1 MEPIILTAAITGAE
15 TTRKDQPNLPIT
27 PQEQAQEAKAC
38 FEAGARVVH
47 LHVREDD
54 GSPTQRME
62 RFKESISAIRKAVPE
77 MIIQI
82 STGGAVGEPFENRL
96 APLALKPDMGT
107 LNAGT
112 LNFGNEIFINHPNDI
127 IRLAEA
133 FKEYG
138 VVPEVEVY
146 ESGMIDIVAK
156 LIKQGAIVHTPLHL
170 QFVLGVPGGMSG
182 KPKNLL
188 YMMEHLKEE
197 IPTATWAVAGI
208 GRWHLPTAMMALV
221 SGGHIRCGFEDNI
234 FYHKGIVADSN
245 AQLVARIARIAKEI
259 GRPIATPQQARDIL
273 ALPNVATDN
282 LSVGLS
288 MADGTS
294 ATTKRV

>member
-1 MEPIILTAAITGAE
+1 MEPLILTAAITGAE
-15 TTRKDQPNLPIT
+15 TSRKDQPNLPIT
-27 PQEQAQEAKAC
+27 PEEQAREAKAC

-54 GSPTQRME
+54 GSPTQRLE
-62 RFKESISAIRKAVPE
+62 RFRDSINAIRAAVPDI
-77 MIIQI
+77 IIQI
-82 STGGAVGEPFENRL
+82 STGGAVGEPFEKRL

-112 LNFGNEIFINHPNDI
+112 LNFGNDIFINHPTDI
-127 IRLAEA
+127 VRLAQA

-146 ESGMIDIVAK
+146 ESGMIDVVAK
-156 LIKQGAIVHTPLHL
+156 LVKQGHIVHTPLHM

-188 YMMEHLKEE
+188 YMIEHLASE
-197 IPTATWAVAGI
+197 IPSATWAVAGI
-208 GRWHLPTAMMALV
+208 GRWHLPTAMLALV

-234 FYHKGIVADSN
+234 FYHKGIVAESN
-245 AQLVARIARIAKEI
+245 AQLIARIARIASEI
-259 GRPIATPQQARDIL
+259 GRPLATPAQTREIL
-273 ALPNVATDN
+273 ALP
-282 LSVGLS
+282 L
-288 MADGTS
+288 
-294 ATTKRV
+294 